1 MKRYSQSL
9 LFMIVACGAM
19 PALAEMNSADLIGE
33 WCLVHQ
39 SMHGHDFETL
49 PAKAISDK
57 LKAKPGQSYH
67 FKDGQTVEV
76 MIADKSQESFE
87 YKISG
92 SKKNR
97 IRIKR
102 WQSFAVKSF
111 TESEIVAT
119 VYGTVDHR
127 FTRGVCELS

>member
-19 PALAEMNSADLIGE
+19 PALAEINSADLIGE

-39 SMHGHDFETL
+39 SMLGHDYESL
-49 PAKAISDK
+49 PPKAISDN
-57 LKAKPGQSYH
+57 LRAKVNQSYH
-67 FKDGQTVEV
+67 FLDTQTVEV

-92 SKKNR
+92 SEKNR

-102 WQSFAVKSF
+102 WQSFKVKSL
-111 TESEIVAT
+111 TESEITAT
-119 VYGTVDHR
+119 VFGSVEHR